1 MTFLTETAE
10 IFLDFKQVGILISR
24 FAYAIMPLGK
34 RNDESMWTKRVK
46 PSVPRILGASS
57 CLFIVDKK
65 RNDDFHMDYTS
76 SRCRVSGGQHS

>member
-1 MTFLTETAE
+1 M
-10 IFLDFKQVGILISR
+10 DFKQVGILISR

-46 PSVPRILGASS
+46 PSVPRILGASFDDVVANYTS
-57 CLFIVDKK
+57 RTGDKK